1 MKRLLCLLMLVPSLS
16 WAIQVGDAQLPD
28 SWALEGQPLVLNG
41 AGLRE
46 YGAFRVN
53 VYAAALYL
61 SQQQKSLEAILKAD
75 TPRVIHLKI
84 FRGASREDS
93 IKAWGHY
100 FDANCKA
107 PCKIDKTALDAFNAL
122 IPPSKAGD
130 TQTYIFRGGQL
141 ELLNNDVKLGIV
153 KNAEFAN
160 LVLSTWIGA
169 VPTTEALK
177 RALLGEGRK

>member
-1 MKRLLCLLMLVPSLS
+1 MKRFIGLLLLIPSWS
-16 WAIQVGDAQLPD
+16 WAIQVGDAKLPD
-28 SWALEGQPLVLNG
+28 SWTLEGQPLALNG

-46 YGAFRVN
+46 YGTFRVN

-61 SQQQKSLEAILKAD
+61 AQPQKSLEAILKTD

-100 FDANCKA
+100 FEANCKA
-107 PCKIDKTALDAFNAL
+107 PCVVDKTALDAFNAL

-130 TQTYIFRGGQL
+130 TQTYIFRSGQL
-141 ELLNNDVKLGIV
+141 ELLNNNTKLGIV

-160 LVLSTWIGA
+160 LVLSTWLGA
-169 VPTTEALK
+169 VPTTEGLK
-177 RALLGEGRK
+177 RALLGESRK